1 MSDTRLQLLLEAAT
15 VAESELR
22 HYLNGLIAAHVPA
35 HLEPIID
42 NIPER
47 EVRSDARRQ
56 ERMLRRLSSA
66 LGCYGV
72 DTLRHCLKCGAT
84 GGKHYGNC
92 PAATAATTITG
103 PGE

>member
-1 MSDTRLQLLLEAAT
+1 MSDTRLQLLLDAAES
-15 VAESELR
+15 AESELR
-22 HYLNGLIAAHVPA
+22 HYLASLIAAHVPA
-35 HLEPIID
+35 HLEQIIG

-47 EVRSDARRQ
+47 EVRADARRQ

-84 GGKHYGNC
+84 RGQHYGNC
-92 PAATAATTITG
+92 PAATPATMIKG